1 MISRSMFMK
10 YLVIGKFKE
19 ADIPLYSLSFFRFW
33 LARRL
38 IANPLEMTGPTGL
51 NCWGARLL
59 GTKIGSRV
67 FLQTGLGAEKF
78 DLVEIEDDVVRKHKH
93 TPGLHSAREP
103 QCRSHGL
110 QTTRSCRWLAAT
122 GTAVHRSFLQRVRAR
137 ERSGRPRSQ
146 LTADAPR

>member
-1 MISRSMFMK
+1 MLSRSMFMK

-78 DLVEIEDDVVRKHKH
+78 DLVEIEDDVVRDKNTHRGCTPHASRSAAATAH
-93 TPGLHSAREP
+93 TPPAY
-103 QCRSHGL
+103 
-110 QTTRSCRWLAAT
+110 CRWLAAA
-122 GTAVHRSFLQRVRAR
+122 GTAVVPPAGTSVRTFR
-137 ERSGRPRSQ
+137 
-146 LTADAPR
+146 AP